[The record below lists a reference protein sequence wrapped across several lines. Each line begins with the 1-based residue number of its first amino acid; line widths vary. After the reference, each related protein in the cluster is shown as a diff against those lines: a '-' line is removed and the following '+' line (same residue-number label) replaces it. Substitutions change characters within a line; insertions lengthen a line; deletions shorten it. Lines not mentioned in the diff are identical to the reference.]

1 MRVRTR
7 EMTRGRLMAITL
19 IPIAVILGA
28 IFGFSLIA
36 GKSRALSLAEREMS
50 ERVQTLAER
59 FDGELRR
66 VAQVAELTA
75 SRVASRSGLT
85 EAQIYRALGNGIL
98 QDPLIFGA
106 AMAFVPGGFDQR
118 EAFCPYVYRLSLS
131 GDELAQLDI
140 ADAYDYLNDPEIRW
154 WHDPVNAGKP
164 VWSEPYF
171 DEGAGNIMM
180 ATYSVPF
187 YDDGR
192 LRGVTTIDIPL
203 APLQSFVGT
212 TLNVAVITGEGRF
225 VHRTEGILEG
235 NPTIFEYAADQPDV
249 LGIARRMLDGESGTG
264 EIDSQGER
272 QLVFFAPLR
281 SAGWSFAV
289 FLPEKQAIADARHA
303 AYWLAAAML
312 LALALIALAMWLV
325 AGLVS
330 RNQTEARAGEARTRA
345 LIESAPDA
353 MVIVDRSGTIVM
365 VNDQAEKTF
374 GYSAEAMT
382 GQSVNMLVPPAVRGY
397 HTSLVDRFFANPTRR
412 EMLGGDNLLAARADG
427 SLFPIEVGLS
437 PLETTDGMLV
447 SSVIRDITARR
458 KAEDELAQQ
467 RILLA
472 STLDTIPDII
482 FVKDSAGR
490 YLQCNP
496 ACARFMGRDRDQII
510 GATDEELF
518 GAEIAAE
525 FRARDQAV
533 IDAGERLTNE
543 EWVTYP
549 DGSERLLETNKVPF
563 KDCSGKLGGV
573 LGISRDITERYLAA
587 EQLAEAEERQRLVL
601 ESTGEGIFG
610 VDASGKLMFINSAA
624 ARLLGYSK
632 DELLGNGIHDMIHHS
647 RVDGT
652 PYPVEEC
659 PMHAAFADGITS
671 KVDDEVLWRKDGSY
685 FDVEYSSTPLRKD
698 GKLVGAVI
706 VFRDITERKIAEIEL
721 LQARDAAQAANRA
734 KSGFLAN
741 MSHELRTPMNAII
754 GYSEM
759 LIEEA
764 EDLELESFIAD
775 LKKIH
780 GAGAHLLSLIND
792 ILDLSK
798 IEAGKMELYL
808 ESFPVDKMLAD
819 IASTVQTLVHK
830 KHNQFELRGA
840 ENAGTMRSDLTKVRQ
855 TLFNLISN
863 AAKFTENGRIT
874 LSVARETDADGR
886 DWLEFAVADTGIGI
900 AEDKI
905 EDLFKEFTQA
915 DASTTRE
922 YGGTGLGLAITR
934 RFCTMLG
941 GTIDCTSKPGDGTT
955 FTMRLPAET
964 VDARQEEEAE
974 ADAAGTKGQ
983 PEIATATGTRALRA
997 SGVARGKVLV
1007 IDDDA
1012 TVRELLARDLTR
1024 DGYEVLLAENGA
1036 QGLELARSE
1045 QPVAI
1050 TLDVMMPG
1058 MDGWSVLRTLKADQ
1072 ATAGIPVIMITIVD
1086 DKSLGYTLGAA
1097 EYLSKPVD
1105 RKRLREAMKRLN
1117 TSVDGDVLVVDD
1129 EPDVRELTRR
1139 TLESEGLS
1147 VREAGNGQEALEEVA
1162 RKRPGLII
1170 LDLMMPVMDG
1180 FEFVLRLRQDPD
1192 NADLPVVVVT
1202 AKDLTADDHERLRG
1216 KVHQVM
1222 QKGGFRREDLVKEVR
1237 RSVARAVNREEADGA

>member
-1 MRVRTR
+1 
-7 EMTRGRLMAITL
+7 MTRSRLMAITL
-19 IPIAVILGA
+19 IPIALILAA
-28 IFGFSLIA
+28 ILAVSLVT
-36 GKSRALSLAEREMS
+36 GKKRALSIAEREMT
-50 ERVQTLAER
+50 ERVLILAER

-66 VAQVAELTA
+66 AAQVADLTA
-75 SRVASRSGLT
+75 SRIATRSDLT
-85 EAQIYRALGNGIL
+85 EPEIYSALGEGIL
-98 QDPLIFGA
+98 EDPLIFGA
-106 AMAFVPGGFDQR
+106 GMAFVPGGFDQR
-118 EAFCPYVYRLSLS
+118 DAFCPYVYRTSLTGS
-131 GDELAQLDI
+131 DLAQLDI
-140 ADAYDYLNDPEIRW
+140 ADAYDYFNDPDIGW
-154 WHDPVNAGKP
+154 WHDPVNAGRP

-203 APLQSFVGT
+203 EPLQAFLGT
-212 TLNVAVITGEGRF
+212 DLDTLVITGEGRF
-225 VHRTEGILEG
+225 IHRAGGVLEG
-235 NPTIFEYAADQPDV
+235 NPTIFDHAADRADV
-249 LGIARRMLDGESGTG
+249 LGIARRMVAGESGMG
-264 EIDSQGER
+264 ELHTAGER
-272 QLVFFAPLR
+272 QLAFFAPLP

-289 FLPEKQAIADARHA
+289 YLPEKQALADARHA
-303 AYWLAAAML
+303 ARWMAAAML
-312 LALALIALAMWLV
+312 LALALIALALWRV
-325 AGLVS
+325 AGLVL
-330 RNQTEARAGEARTRA
+330 RTQAEARAGEARTRA

-353 MVIVDRSGTIVM
+353 MVIVDKTGTIVM

-374 GYSAEAMT
+374 GYPAAAMT
-382 GQSVNMLVPPAVRGY
+382 GKSVDMLVPPAVRG
-397 HTSLVDRFFANPTRR
+397 HHPGLVDSFFANPVRR
-412 EMLGGDNLLAARADG
+412 EMLGGNSLMAAHADG
-427 SLFPIEVGLS
+427 RLFPIEVGLS
-437 PLETTDGMLV
+437 PLETAEGMLV
-447 SSVIRDITARR
+447 SSVIRDITERR

-472 STLDTIPDII
+472 STIEAIPDII
-482 FVKDSAGR
+482 FVKDSDGR

-496 ACARFMGRDRDQII
+496 ACARFMGRDPADII
-510 GATDEELF
+510 GATDEDLL
-518 GAEIAAE
+518 GAEIAQE
-525 FRARDQAV
+525 FRLRDQQV
-533 IDAGERLTNE
+533 VDAGKRVTNE
-543 EWVTYP
+543 ERVTYP
-549 DGSERLLETNKVPF
+549 DGSERLLETTKVPF
-563 KDCSGKLGGV
+563 KDCTGQLGGV
-573 LGISRDITERYLAA
+573 LGVSRDITERHLAA
-587 EQLAEAEERQRLVL
+587 EKLAEAEERHRLVL

-610 VDASGKLMFINSAA
+610 VDAAGKVMFINRAA
-624 ARLLGYSK
+624 AQLLGFSK
-632 DELLGNGIHDMIHHS
+632 DELLGKGIHDIIHHS
-647 RVDGT
+647 RIDGT

-659 PMHAAFADGITS
+659 PMHAAFADGVNS

-764 EDLELESFIAD
+764 EDLEMEAFIAD

-780 GAGAHLLSLIND
+780 GAGGHLLSLIND

-808 ESFPVDKMLAD
+808 ENFPVDKMLAD
-819 IASTVQTLVHK
+819 IASTVQTLVAK
-830 KHNQFELRGA
+830 KHNQLEVVGA
-840 ENAGTMRSDLTKVRQ
+840 EDAGSMRSDLTKVRQ

-863 AAKFTENGRIT
+863 AAKFTENGTIT
-874 LSVARETDADGR
+874 LSVERGTDTETG

-941 GTIDCTSKPGDGTT
+941 GTIGCTSKPGEGTT

-964 VDARQEEEAE
+964 VDPRQEEEAA
-974 ADAAGTKGQ
+974 ADAARSESQ
-983 PEIATATGTRALRA
+983 PAISATTATTATTAVGTPKL

-1045 QPVAI
+1045 HPAAI

-1058 MDGWSVLRTLKADQ
+1058 MDGWSVLRALKADE
-1072 ATAGIPVIMITIVD
+1072 ATAAIPVIMITIVD

-1105 RKRLREAMKRLN
+1105 RKRLREAMSRLQ

-1139 TLESEGLS
+1139 TLEAEGLG

-1180 FEFVLRLRQDPD
+1180 FEFVLRLRQNPD
-1192 NADLPVVVVT
+1192 TADLPVVVVT
-1202 AKDLTADDHERLRG
+1202 AKELTAEDRERLHG

-1222 QKGGFRREDLVKEVR
+1222 QKGGFRREDLVNEVR
-1237 RSVARAVNREEADGA
+1237 RTVDRAVKRDEAGSA

>member
-1 MRVRTR
+1 
-7 EMTRGRLMAITL
+7 MTRSRLMAITL
-19 IPIAVILGA
+19 IPIALILAA
-28 IFGFSLIA
+28 ILAVSLVT
-36 GKSRALSLAEREMS
+36 GKKRALSIAEREMT
-50 ERVQTLAER
+50 ERVLILAER

-66 VAQVAELTA
+66 AAQVADLTA
-75 SRVASRSGLT
+75 SRIATRSDLT
-85 EAQIYRALGNGIL
+85 EPEIYSALGEGIL
-98 QDPLIFGA
+98 EDPLIFGA
-106 AMAFVPGGFDQR
+106 GMAFVPGGFDQR
-118 EAFCPYVYRLSLS
+118 DAFCPYVYRTSLTGS
-131 GDELAQLDI
+131 DLAQLDI
-140 ADAYDYLNDPEIRW
+140 ADAYDYFNDPDIGW
-154 WHDPVNAGKP
+154 WHDPVNAGRP

-203 APLQSFVGT
+203 EPLEAFLGT
-212 TLNVAVITGEGRF
+212 DLDTLVITGEGRF
-225 VHRTEGILEG
+225 IHRAGGVLEG
-235 NPTIFEYAADQPDV
+235 NPTIFDHAADRADV
-249 LGIARRMLDGESGTG
+249 LGIARRMVAGESGMG
-264 EIDSQGER
+264 ELHTAGER
-272 QLVFFAPLR
+272 QLAFFAPLP

-289 FLPEKQAIADARHA
+289 YLPEKQALADARHA
-303 AYWLAAAML
+303 ARWMAAAML
-312 LALALIALAMWLV
+312 LALALIALALWRV
-325 AGLVS
+325 AGLVL
-330 RNQTEARAGEARTRA
+330 RTQAEARAGEARTRA

-353 MVIVDRSGTIVM
+353 MVIVDKTGTIVM

-374 GYSAEAMT
+374 GYPAAAMT
-382 GQSVNMLVPPAVRGY
+382 GKSVDMLVPPAVRG
-397 HTSLVDRFFANPTRR
+397 HHPGLVDSFFANPVRR
-412 EMLGGDNLLAARADG
+412 EMLGGNSLMAAHADG
-427 SLFPIEVGLS
+427 RLFPIEVGLS
-437 PLETTDGMLV
+437 PLETAEGMLV
-447 SSVIRDITARR
+447 SSVIRDITERR

-472 STLDTIPDII
+472 STIEAIPDII
-482 FVKDSAGR
+482 FVKDSDGR

-496 ACARFMGRDRDQII
+496 ACARFMGRDPADII
-510 GATDEELF
+510 GATDEDLL
-518 GAEIAAE
+518 GAEIAQE
-525 FRARDQAV
+525 FRLRDQQV
-533 IDAGERLTNE
+533 VDAGKRVTNE

-549 DGSERLLETNKVPF
+549 DGSERLLETTKVPF
-563 KDCSGKLGGV
+563 KDCTGQLGGV
-573 LGISRDITERYLAA
+573 LGVSRDITERHLAA
-587 EQLAEAEERQRLVL
+587 EKLAEAEERHRLVL

-610 VDASGKLMFINSAA
+610 VDAAGKVMFINRAA
-624 ARLLGYSK
+624 AQLLGFSK
-632 DELLGNGIHDMIHHS
+632 DELLGKGIHDIIHHS
-647 RVDGT
+647 RIDGT

-659 PMHAAFADGITS
+659 PMHAAFADGVNS

-764 EDLELESFIAD
+764 EDLEMEAFIAD

-780 GAGAHLLSLIND
+780 GAGGHLLSLIND

-808 ESFPVDKMLAD
+808 ENFPVDKMLAD
-819 IASTVQTLVHK
+819 IASTVQTLVAK
-830 KHNQFELRGA
+830 KHNQLEVVGA
-840 ENAGTMRSDLTKVRQ
+840 EDAGSMRSDLTKVRQ

-863 AAKFTENGRIT
+863 AAKFTENGTIT
-874 LSVARETDADGR
+874 LSVERGTDTETG

-941 GTIDCTSKPGDGTT
+941 GTIGCTSKPGEGTT

-964 VDARQEEEAE
+964 VDPRQEEEAA
-974 ADAAGTKGQ
+974 ADAARSESQ
-983 PEIATATGTRALRA
+983 PAISATTATTATTAVGTPKL

-1045 QPVAI
+1045 HPAAI

-1058 MDGWSVLRTLKADQ
+1058 MDGWSVLRALKADE
-1072 ATAGIPVIMITIVD
+1072 ATAAIPVIMITIVD

-1105 RKRLREAMKRLN
+1105 RKRLREAMSRLQ

-1139 TLESEGLS
+1139 TLEAEGLG

-1180 FEFVLRLRQDPD
+1180 FEFVLRLRQNPD
-1192 NADLPVVVVT
+1192 TADLPVVVVT
-1202 AKDLTADDHERLRG
+1202 AKELTAEDRERLHG

-1222 QKGGFRREDLVKEVR
+1222 QKGGFRREDLVNEVR
-1237 RSVARAVNREEADGA
+1237 RTVDRAVKRDEAGSA

>member
-1 MRVRTR
+1 
-7 EMTRGRLMAITL
+7 MTRSRLMAITL
-19 IPIAVILGA
+19 VPIALILSA
-28 IFGFSLIA
+28 ILVVSLVT
-36 GKSRALSLAEREMS
+36 GKKRALSIAEREMT
-50 ERVQTLAER
+50 ERVLILAER

-66 VAQVAELTA
+66 VAQVADLTA
-75 SRVASRSGLT
+75 SRIATRSDLT
-85 EAQIYRALGNGIL
+85 EPEIYSALGEGIL
-98 QDPLIFGA
+98 EDPLIFGA
-106 AMAFVPGGFDQR
+106 GMAFVPGGFDQR
-118 EAFCPYVYRLSLS
+118 DAFCPYVYRTSLTGS
-131 GDELAQLDI
+131 DLAQLDI
-140 ADAYDYLNDPEIRW
+140 ADAYDYFNDPDIGW
-154 WHDPVNAGKP
+154 WHDPVNAGRP

-203 APLQSFVGT
+203 EPLEAFLGT
-212 TLNVAVITGEGRF
+212 DLDTLVITGEGRF
-225 VHRTEGILEG
+225 IHRAGGVLEG
-235 NPTIFEYAADQPDV
+235 NPTIFDHAAERADV
-249 LGIARRMLDGESGTG
+249 LGIARRMVAGESGMG
-264 EIDSQGER
+264 ELDAAGER
-272 QLVFFAPLR
+272 QLAFFAPLP

-289 FLPEKQAIADARHA
+289 YLPEKQALADARHA
-303 AYWLAAAML
+303 ARWMAAAML
-312 LALALIALAMWLV
+312 LALALIALALWRV
-325 AGLVS
+325 AGLVL
-330 RNQTEARAGEARTRA
+330 RTQAEARAGEARTRA

-353 MVIVDRSGTIVM
+353 MVIVDKTGTIVM

-374 GYSAEAMT
+374 GYPAAAMT
-382 GQSVNMLVPPAVRGY
+382 GKSVDMLVPPGVRG
-397 HTSLVDRFFANPTRR
+397 HHSSLVDSFFANPVRR
-412 EMLGGDNLLAARADG
+412 EMLGGDRLMAARADG
-427 SLFPIEVGLS
+427 RLFPIEVGLS
-437 PLETTDGMLV
+437 PLETAEGMLV
-447 SSVIRDITARR
+447 SSVIRDITERR

-472 STLDTIPDII
+472 STIDSIPDII
-482 FVKDSAGR
+482 FVKDSDGR
-490 YLQCNP
+490 YIQCNP
-496 ACARFMGRDRDQII
+496 ACARFMGRDREQII
-510 GATDEELF
+510 GATDEDLF
-518 GAEIAAE
+518 GAEIAEE
-525 FRARDQAV
+525 FRIRDQSV

-563 KDCSGKLGGV
+563 KDCSGNLGGV
-573 LGISRDITERYLAA
+573 LGISRDITERHLAA
-587 EQLAEAEERQRLVL
+587 EQLAEAEERHRLVL

-610 VDASGKLMFINSAA
+610 VDAAGKVMFINRAA
-624 ARLLGYSK
+624 AQLLGFAK
-632 DELLGNGIHDMIHHS
+632 DELLGNGIHDIIHHS

-659 PMHAAFADGITS
+659 PMHAAFADGVTS

-706 VFRDITERKIAEIEL
+706 VFRDITERKVAEIEL

-764 EDLELESFIAD
+764 EDLEMESFISD

-808 ESFPVDKMLAD
+808 ESFAVDKMLAD

-840 ENAGTMRSDLTKVRQ
+840 ESAGTMRSDLTKVRQ

-863 AAKFTENGRIT
+863 AAKFTENGTIT
-874 LSVARETDADGR
+874 LSVERGTDAETG

-934 RFCTMLG
+934 RFCTLLG
-941 GTIDCTSKPGDGTT
+941 GTIVCTSKLGEGTT

-964 VDARQEEEAE
+964 VDAKQEEEAE
-974 ADAAGTKGQ
+974 ADAARAESQ
-983 PEIATATGTRALRA
+983 PAIASATGTRALKA

-1045 QPVAI
+1045 HPAAI

-1058 MDGWSVLRTLKADQ
+1058 MDGWSVLRALKADE
-1072 ATAGIPVIMITIVD
+1072 ATAAIPVIMITIVD

-1105 RKRLREAMKRLN
+1105 RKRLREAMSRLQ

-1139 TLESEGLS
+1139 TLEAEGLG
-1147 VREAGNGQEALEEVA
+1147 VREAGNGKEALEEVA

-1180 FEFVLRLRQDPD
+1180 FEFVLRLRQNPD
-1192 NADLPVVVVT
+1192 TADLPVVVVT

-1222 QKGGFRREDLVKEVR
+1222 QKGGFRRQELVDEVR
-1237 RSVARAVNREEADGA
+1237 RSVASAVDGGKPQDW

>member
-1 MRVRTR
+1 
-7 EMTRGRLMAITL
+7 MTRSRLMAITL
-19 IPIAVILGA
+19 VPIALILSA
-28 IFGFSLIA
+28 ILAVSLVT
-36 GKSRALSLAEREMS
+36 GKKRALSIAEREMT
-50 ERVQTLAER
+50 ERVLILAER

-66 VAQVAELTA
+66 AAQVADLTA
-75 SRVASRSGLT
+75 SRIATRSDLT
-85 EAQIYRALGNGIL
+85 EPEIYSALGEGIL
-98 QDPLIFGA
+98 EDPLIFGA
-106 AMAFVPGGFDQR
+106 GMAFVPGGFDQR
-118 EAFCPYVYRLSLS
+118 DAFCPYVYRTSLTGS
-131 GDELAQLDI
+131 DLAQLDI
-140 ADAYDYLNDPEIRW
+140 ADAYDYFNDPDIGW
-154 WHDPVNAGKP
+154 WHDPVNAGRP

-203 APLQSFVGT
+203 EPLQAFLGT
-212 TLNVAVITGEGRF
+212 DLDTLVITGEGRF
-225 VHRTEGILEG
+225 IHRAGGVLEG
-235 NPTIFEYAADQPDV
+235 NPTIFDHAADRADV
-249 LGIARRMLDGESGTG
+249 LGIARRMVAGESGMG
-264 EIDSQGER
+264 ELHTAGER
-272 QLVFFAPLR
+272 QLAFFAPLP

-289 FLPEKQAIADARHA
+289 YLPEKQALADARHA
-303 AYWLAAAML
+303 ARWMAAAML
-312 LALALIALAMWLV
+312 LALALIALALWRV
-325 AGLVS
+325 AGLVL
-330 RNQTEARAGEARTRA
+330 RTQAEARAGEARTRA

-353 MVIVDRSGTIVM
+353 MVIVDKTGTIVM
-365 VNDQAEKTF
+365 VNDQAEQTF
-374 GYSAEAMT
+374 GYPAAAMT
-382 GQSVNMLVPPAVRGY
+382 GKSVDMLVPPGVRG
-397 HTSLVDRFFANPTRR
+397 HHPGLVDGFFANPVRR
-412 EMLGGDNLLAARADG
+412 EMLGGNSLMAAHADG
-427 SLFPIEVGLS
+427 RLFPIEVGLS
-437 PLETTDGMLV
+437 PLETAEGMLV
-447 SSVIRDITARR
+447 SSVIRDITERR

-472 STLDTIPDII
+472 STIEAIPDII
-482 FVKDSAGR
+482 FVKDSDGR

-496 ACARFMGRDRDQII
+496 ACARFMGRDPADII
-510 GATDEELF
+510 GATDEDLL
-518 GAEIAAE
+518 GAEIAQE
-525 FRARDQAV
+525 FRLRDQQV
-533 IDAGERLTNE
+533 VDAGKRVTNE

-549 DGSERLLETNKVPF
+549 DGSERLLETTKVPF
-563 KDCSGKLGGV
+563 KDCTGQLGGV
-573 LGISRDITERYLAA
+573 LGVSRDITERHLAA
-587 EQLAEAEERQRLVL
+587 EKLAEAEERHRLVL

-610 VDASGKLMFINSAA
+610 VDAAGKVMFINRAA
-624 ARLLGYSK
+624 AQLLGFSK
-632 DELLGNGIHDMIHHS
+632 DELLGKGIHDIIHHS
-647 RVDGT
+647 RIDGT

-659 PMHAAFADGITS
+659 PMHAAFADGVNS

-764 EDLELESFIAD
+764 EDLEMEAFIAD

-780 GAGAHLLSLIND
+780 GAGGHLLSLIND

-808 ESFPVDKMLAD
+808 ENFPVDKMLAD
-819 IASTVQTLVHK
+819 IASTVQTLVAK
-830 KHNQFELRGA
+830 KHNQLEVVGA
-840 ENAGTMRSDLTKVRQ
+840 EDAGSMRSDLTKVRQ

-863 AAKFTENGRIT
+863 AAKFTENGTIT
-874 LSVARETDADGR
+874 LSVERGTDTETG

-941 GTIDCTSKPGDGTT
+941 GTIGCTSKPGEGTT

-964 VDARQEEEAE
+964 VDPRQEEEAA
-974 ADAAGTKGQ
+974 ADAARTESQ
-983 PEIATATGTRALRA
+983 PAISATTATTATTAVGTPKL

-1045 QPVAI
+1045 HPAAI

-1058 MDGWSVLRTLKADQ
+1058 MDGWSVLRALKADE
-1072 ATAGIPVIMITIVD
+1072 ATAAIPVIMITIVD

-1105 RKRLREAMKRLN
+1105 RKRLREAMSRLQ

-1139 TLESEGLS
+1139 TLEAEGLG

-1180 FEFVLRLRQDPD
+1180 FEFVLRLRQNPD
-1192 NADLPVVVVT
+1192 TADLPVVVVT
-1202 AKDLTADDHERLRG
+1202 AKELTAEDRERLHG

-1222 QKGGFRREDLVKEVR
+1222 QKGGFRRKDLVNEVR
-1237 RSVARAVNREEADGA
+1237 RTVDRAVKRDEAGSA

>member
-1 MRVRTR
+1 
-7 EMTRGRLMAITL
+7 MTRSRLMAITL
-19 IPIAVILGA
+19 VPIALILSA
-28 IFGFSLIA
+28 ILAVSLVT
-36 GKSRALSLAEREMS
+36 GKKRALSIAEREMT
-50 ERVQTLAER
+50 ERVLILAER

-66 VAQVAELTA
+66 AAQVADLTA
-75 SRVASRSGLT
+75 SRIATRSDLT
-85 EAQIYRALGNGIL
+85 EPEIYSALGEGIL
-98 QDPLIFGA
+98 EDPLIFGA
-106 AMAFVPGGFDQR
+106 GMAFVPGGFDQR
-118 EAFCPYVYRLSLS
+118 DAFCPYVYRTSLTGS
-131 GDELAQLDI
+131 DLAQLDI
-140 ADAYDYLNDPEIRW
+140 ADAYDYFNDPDIGW
-154 WHDPVNAGKP
+154 WHDPVNAGRP

-203 APLQSFVGT
+203 EPLEAFLGT
-212 TLNVAVITGEGRF
+212 DLDTLVITGEGRF
-225 VHRTEGILEG
+225 IHRAGGVLEG
-235 NPTIFEYAADQPDV
+235 NPTIFDHAADRADV
-249 LGIARRMLDGESGTG
+249 LGIARRMVAGESGMG
-264 EIDSQGER
+264 ELHTAGER
-272 QLVFFAPLR
+272 QLAFFAPLP

-289 FLPEKQAIADARHA
+289 YLPEKQALADARHA
-303 AYWLAAAML
+303 ARWMAAAML
-312 LALALIALAMWLV
+312 LALALIALALWRV
-325 AGLVS
+325 AGLVL
-330 RNQTEARAGEARTRA
+330 RTQAEARAGEARTRA

-353 MVIVDRSGTIVM
+353 MVIVDKTGTIVM

-374 GYSAEAMT
+374 GYPAAAMT
-382 GQSVNMLVPPAVRGY
+382 GKSVDMLVPPAVRG
-397 HTSLVDRFFANPTRR
+397 HHPGLVDSFFANPVRR
-412 EMLGGDNLLAARADG
+412 EMLGGNSLMAAHADG
-427 SLFPIEVGLS
+427 RLFPIEVGLS
-437 PLETTDGMLV
+437 PLETAEGMLV
-447 SSVIRDITARR
+447 SSVIRDITERR

-472 STLDTIPDII
+472 STIEAIPDII
-482 FVKDSAGR
+482 FVKDSDGR

-496 ACARFMGRDRDQII
+496 ACARFMGRDPADII
-510 GATDEELF
+510 GATDEDLL
-518 GAEIAAE
+518 GAEIAQE
-525 FRARDQAV
+525 FRLRDQQV
-533 IDAGERLTNE
+533 VDAGKRVTNE
-543 EWVTYP
+543 ERVTYP
-549 DGSERLLETNKVPF
+549 DGSERLLETTKVPF
-563 KDCSGKLGGV
+563 KDCTGQLGGV
-573 LGISRDITERYLAA
+573 LGVSRDITERHLAA
-587 EQLAEAEERQRLVL
+587 EKLAEAEERHRLVL

-610 VDASGKLMFINSAA
+610 VDAAGKVMFINRAA
-624 ARLLGYSK
+624 AQLLGFSK
-632 DELLGNGIHDMIHHS
+632 DELLGKGIHDIIHHS
-647 RVDGT
+647 RIDGT

-659 PMHAAFADGITS
+659 PMHAAFADGVNS

-764 EDLELESFIAD
+764 EDLEMEAFIAD

-780 GAGAHLLSLIND
+780 GAGGHLLSLIND

-808 ESFPVDKMLAD
+808 ENFPVDKMLAD
-819 IASTVQTLVHK
+819 IASTVQTLVAK
-830 KHNQFELRGA
+830 KHNQLEVVGA
-840 ENAGTMRSDLTKVRQ
+840 EDAGSMRSDLTKVRQ

-863 AAKFTENGRIT
+863 AAKFTENGTIT
-874 LSVARETDADGR
+874 LSVERGTDTETG

-941 GTIDCTSKPGDGTT
+941 GTIGCTSKPGEGTT

-964 VDARQEEEAE
+964 VDPRQEEEAA
-974 ADAAGTKGQ
+974 ADAARSESQ
-983 PEIATATGTRALRA
+983 PAISATTATTATTAVGTPKL

-1045 QPVAI
+1045 HPAAI

-1058 MDGWSVLRTLKADQ
+1058 MDGWSVLRALKADE
-1072 ATAGIPVIMITIVD
+1072 ATAAIPVIMITIVD

-1105 RKRLREAMKRLN
+1105 RKRLREAMSRLQ

-1139 TLESEGLS
+1139 TLEAEGLG

-1180 FEFVLRLRQDPD
+1180 FEFVLRLRQNPD
-1192 NADLPVVVVT
+1192 TADLPVVVVT
-1202 AKDLTADDHERLRG
+1202 AKELTAEDRERLHG

-1222 QKGGFRREDLVKEVR
+1222 QKGGFRREDLVNEVR
-1237 RSVARAVNREEADGA
+1237 RTVDRAVKRDEAGSA

>member
-1 MRVRTR
+1 
-7 EMTRGRLMAITL
+7 
-19 IPIAVILGA
+19 
-28 IFGFSLIA
+28 
-36 GKSRALSLAEREMS
+36 
-50 ERVQTLAER
+50 
-59 FDGELRR
+59 
-66 VAQVAELTA
+66 
-75 SRVASRSGLT
+75 
-85 EAQIYRALGNGIL
+85 
-98 QDPLIFGA
+98 
-106 AMAFVPGGFDQR
+106 
-118 EAFCPYVYRLSLS
+118 
-131 GDELAQLDI
+131 
-140 ADAYDYLNDPEIRW
+140 
-154 WHDPVNAGKP
+154 
-164 VWSEPYF
+164 
-171 DEGAGNIMM
+171 
-180 ATYSVPF
+180 
-187 YDDGR
+187 
-192 LRGVTTIDIPL
+192 
-203 APLQSFVGT
+203 
-212 TLNVAVITGEGRF
+212 
-225 VHRTEGILEG
+225 
-235 NPTIFEYAADQPDV
+235 
-249 LGIARRMLDGESGTG
+249 
-264 EIDSQGER
+264 
-272 QLVFFAPLR
+272 
-281 SAGWSFAV
+281 
-289 FLPEKQAIADARHA
+289 
-303 AYWLAAAML
+303 
-312 LALALIALAMWLV
+312 
-325 AGLVS
+325 
-330 RNQTEARAGEARTRA
+330 RA

-353 MVIVDRSGTIVM
+353 MVIVDKTGTIVM

-374 GYSAEAMT
+374 GYPAAAMT
-382 GQSVNMLVPPAVRGY
+382 GKSVDMLVPPAVRG
-397 HTSLVDRFFANPTRR
+397 HHPGLVDSFFANPVRR
-412 EMLGGDNLLAARADG
+412 EMLGGNSLMAAHADG
-427 SLFPIEVGLS
+427 RLFPIEVGLS
-437 PLETTDGMLV
+437 PLETAEGMLV
-447 SSVIRDITARR
+447 SSVIRDITERR

-472 STLDTIPDII
+472 STIEAIPDII
-482 FVKDSAGR
+482 FVKDSDGR

-496 ACARFMGRDRDQII
+496 ACARFMGRDPADII
-510 GATDEELF
+510 GATDEDLL
-518 GAEIAAE
+518 GAEIAQE
-525 FRARDQAV
+525 FRLRDQQV
-533 IDAGERLTNE
+533 VDAGKRVTNE
-543 EWVTYP
+543 ERVTYP
-549 DGSERLLETNKVPF
+549 DGSERLLETTKVPF
-563 KDCSGKLGGV
+563 KDCTGQLGGV
-573 LGISRDITERYLAA
+573 LGVSRDITERHLAA
-587 EQLAEAEERQRLVL
+587 EKLAEAEERHRLVL

-610 VDASGKLMFINSAA
+610 VDAAGKVMFINRAA
-624 ARLLGYSK
+624 AQLLGFSK
-632 DELLGNGIHDMIHHS
+632 DELLGKGIHDIIHHS
-647 RVDGT
+647 RIDGT

-659 PMHAAFADGITS
+659 PMHAAFADGVNS

-764 EDLELESFIAD
+764 EDLEMEAFIAD

-780 GAGAHLLSLIND
+780 GAGGHLLSLIND

-808 ESFPVDKMLAD
+808 ENFPVDKMLAD
-819 IASTVQTLVHK
+819 IASTVQTLVAK
-830 KHNQFELRGA
+830 KHNQLEVVGA
-840 ENAGTMRSDLTKVRQ
+840 EDAGSMRSDLTKVRQ

-863 AAKFTENGRIT
+863 AAKFTENGTIT
-874 LSVARETDADGR
+874 LSVERGTDTETG

-941 GTIDCTSKPGDGTT
+941 GTIGCTSKPGEGTT

-964 VDARQEEEAE
+964 VDPRQEEEAA
-974 ADAAGTKGQ
+974 ADAARSESQ
-983 PEIATATGTRALRA
+983 PAISATTATTATTAVGTPKL

-1045 QPVAI
+1045 HPAAI

-1058 MDGWSVLRTLKADQ
+1058 MDGWSVLRALKADE
-1072 ATAGIPVIMITIVD
+1072 ATAAIPVIMITIVD

-1105 RKRLREAMKRLN
+1105 RKRLREAMSRLQ

-1139 TLESEGLS
+1139 TLEAEGLG

-1180 FEFVLRLRQDPD
+1180 FEFVLRLRQNPD
-1192 NADLPVVVVT
+1192 TADLPVVVVT
-1202 AKDLTADDHERLRG
+1202 AKELTAEDRERLHG

-1222 QKGGFRREDLVKEVR
+1222 QKGGFRRKDLVNEVR
-1237 RSVARAVNREEADGA
+1237 RTVDRAVKRDEAGSA